1 MSRKAEAQ
9 LKPWCPFC
17 GMDVGRPTDSYERK
31 MREFPMG
38 TCECGAVYVADAT
51 GHNVGAAMVEC
62 LANACKG
69 HWDLAWELIPEDD
82 YLTGRI
88 ENYDDVT
95 HQVVAKRNLD
105 GRAVRGVLYFVRLH
119 KDMAELVQRYEQKQ
133 AALQAEQQGSA
144 AVHPAA
150 AAQPADAPLPALDP
164 KRVRKRADK
173 KLVKQLAQQADI
185 DGLVALCLDDRKTL
199 RFLQRLLY
207 EPDPAARYRV
217 AWILGQVCGRVA
229 TREPGPVADL
239 LHRLFEACS
248 DSAAS
253 SWGMV
258 ETIGSIIAA
267 RPDIYGAFTR
277 HLFSFMGDPATRE
290 AVLWGLGEIA
300 ATRPDLIRKTPF
312 YSLFP
317 ILNHNDPVMRG
328 LTLRLLGRIKAQEA
342 GFQIMGLQHDTSPI
356 TIYEQGQPVATTV
369 AELSAQATRTIH
381 KEDGTNG
388 E

>member
-1 MSRKAEAQ
+1 MSSKAEAI

-17 GMDVGRPTDSYERK
+17 GMDVGRPTEGVERK

-38 TCECGAVYVADAT
+38 VCECGAVYVSDAT

-62 LANACKG
+62 LVTACNNQ
-69 HWDLAWELIPEDD
+69 WDLAWELIPEDD
-82 YLTGRI
+82 YLTGTLD
-88 ENYDDVT
+88 NYDEVT
-95 HQVVAKRNLD
+95 HQIVPKRNLD

-119 KDMAELVQRYEQKQ
+119 KEMAELVKRYEHK
-133 AALQAEQQGSA
+133 LS
-144 AVHPAA
+144 
-150 AAQPADAPLPALDP
+150 AAQPASVPDGAPANPPLPAVEPERDP
-164 KRVRKRADK
+164 RRAKRRADK
-173 KLVKQLAQQADI
+173 QVVKRLAESRDI
-185 DGLVALCLDDRKTL
+185 DALVDLYFDDRKVL
-199 RFLQRLLY
+199 RYLQRLLY
-207 EPDPAARYRV
+207 EPDTGARYRI
-217 AWILGQVCGRVA
+217 AWVLGQVSGRVA

-258 ETIGSIIAA
+258 EAIGAVIAA

-277 HLFSFMGDPATRE
+277 HLFNFMGDPATRE

-317 ILNHNDPVMRG
+317 VLNHSNPVFRG
-328 LTLRLLGRIKAQEA
+328 LTLRLLGRIRAKEA
-342 GFQIMGLQHDTSPI
+342 GFQILGLQHDATPI
-356 TIYEQGQPVATTV
+356 TLYEQGMPHATTV
-369 AELSAQATRTIH
+369 AELSVQATRTIH
-381 KEDGTNG
+381 EEEGNGT
-388 E
+388 